1 MSNLPRKPILLT
13 GLFGFLLFA
22 LIGCASAPAATV
34 YTRITQ
40 AKLKAGDAIP
50 KPTGDVIV
58 TVTGKIGTTNSDK
71 AIVMD
76 LATIESVGLVDYTVT
91 DPFNGGKVT
100 FRGPVMSDLLD
111 LWQVPQDATS
121 LHVVALN
128 DYVVDVPMPDL
139 RKYPVIFAL
148 QQDGKYMPVE
158 TRGPA
163 MLVYPYDNFQFD
175 HNVYNNYWA
184 WQIKTIDVR

>member
-1 MSNLPRKPILLT
+1 
-13 GLFGFLLFA
+13 
-22 LIGCASAPAATV
+22 
-34 YTRITQ
+34 
-40 AKLKAGDAIP
+40 
-50 KPTGDVIV
+50 
-58 TVTGKIGTTNSDK
+58 
-71 AIVMD
+71 
-76 LATIESVGLVDYTVT
+76 
-91 DPFNGGKVT
+91 
-100 FRGPVMSDLLD
+100 MSDLLN

-163 MLVYPYDNFQFD
+163 MLVYPYDDFQFD